1 MDKVLV
7 LHFQFYIKGNLSDLD
22 LFVHRSSKMQGG
34 GSCDNSIKAATSH
47 LHMDSP
53 GDGMK
58 CSLLS
63 VLFRDFFLGKTFPSQ
78 VSQSV
83 RQPGMKIS
91 RIIFFYFSFIKRNCF
106 VWSEWIDK
114 ESVCLLEFAPKRMLI
129 VENILNVNCSKYF
142 CLKCTKDCGDKKVK
156 KLKNT
161 VQEFLLLSLRKNYQ
175 GPQLSKRFVKLELV
189 EIDVIISSIQ
199 VNMFPSYWNL

>member
-1 MDKVLV
+1 
-7 LHFQFYIKGNLSDLD
+7 
-22 LFVHRSSKMQGG
+22 
-34 GSCDNSIKAATSH
+34 
-47 LHMDSP
+47 
-53 GDGMK
+53 
-58 CSLLS
+58 
-63 VLFRDFFLGKTFPSQ
+63 
-78 VSQSV
+78 
-83 RQPGMKIS
+83 
-91 RIIFFYFSFIKRNCF
+91 
-106 VWSEWIDK
+106 
-114 ESVCLLEFAPKRMLI
+114 MLI